1 MKGKEGNGGFLESI
15 LMVGSV
21 NAAKQDFFFFSSRRR
36 HTRSKRDW
44 SSDVCLFRST
54 CTGSGFEHVEMQFLS
69 DVYIRCPDCDGKR
82 FRPEILEIKLVPTG
96 RPQAKAKSIADVL
109 AMTVSEAMGYF
120 AGYPEVLRGLEPL
133 TAVGLSYVKL
143 GQPVPTL

>member
-44 SSDVCLFRST
+44 SSDVCLFRSRLKMRNIA
-54 CTGSGFEHVEMQFLS
+54 GAE
-69 DVYIRCPDCDGKR
+69 YITNLRQRIWFKMRERRNRLRG
-82 FRPEILEIKLVPTG
+82 
-96 RPQAKAKSIADVL
+96 
-109 AMTVSEAMGYF
+109 GYF
-120 AGYPEVLRGLEPL
+120 VIANLKQRCLVFRVL
-133 TAVGLSYVKL
+133 S
-143 GQPVPTL
+143 